1 MGLRVNVSAA
11 RGPGNTR
18 SALGAQARVVTAPEP
33 KHGHLSRIK
42 HGGRGL
48 FRGLPQD
55 FTAVRYHPLCVAEP
69 LPLGLRDI
77 AWSEDGVLMG
87 LRHRAR
93 PLWGVRFHPESVL
106 TGYGHRMLGNFRD
119 LTIEH
124 ANGESVTSTVPPAAT
139 VTLAS
144 AEGPRRA
151 RTAARTTARRG
162 AAGGAGTA
170 PGSPP
175 TPEKRVPEWTPPPP
189 EARLPAARPM
199 AGGRHRHR
207 DGLHPA
213 VRGGAARVL
222 AGQFARRVRS
232 FHCWRA

>member
-1 MGLRVNVSAA
+1 M
-11 RGPGNTR
+11 
-18 SALGAQARVVTAPEP
+18 TAPEP

-144 AEGPRRA
+144 AEGRAAPVRRPGPRPGGARRAERAPRRVH
-151 RTAARTTARRG
+151 R
-162 AAGGAGTA
+162 
-170 PGSPP
+170 
-175 TPEKRVPEWTPPPP
+175 PPPRSASRSGLP
-189 EARLPAARPM
+189 RPRRARLPAARPM